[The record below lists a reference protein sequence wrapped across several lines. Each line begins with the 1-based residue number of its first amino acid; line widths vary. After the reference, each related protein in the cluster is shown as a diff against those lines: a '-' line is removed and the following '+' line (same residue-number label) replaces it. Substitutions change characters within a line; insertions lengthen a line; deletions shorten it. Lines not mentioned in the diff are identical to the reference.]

1 MSVRN
6 LRAMFENKTQD
17 SPPERGR
24 SPAGTES
31 PRPLSKVR
39 TSFVAIEKDGRIG
52 LQQRNP
58 SEASASSISGR
69 KLSGDTETTEAASS
83 VQMDNTGPNVSS
95 ATTSQPE
102 PVREVAALAG
112 SGPPKGLAESPQIKE
127 DPRARKSDYGI
138 QARKSQGVGDQE
150 PAAPEPA
157 PAPVP
162 AVVDA
167 NKTNSAKAVGT
178 PAKSTP
184 AASAAPASD
193 DTNKTNGAKAVGT
206 PAKPTPATSAGPAV
220 PAGDDVNKTNSAK
233 AVGTPAKSTPAA
245 SAAPASDDTNKTNG
259 AKAVQTPV
267 KSIPAASAGPAKA
280 EAAGAP
286 RAAEAAGPGRLGR
299 SAGAPAPA
307 PAAVPAAAA
316 PSSKVTSKEAL
327 KSPDPA
333 PQPKPASKPTNTASH
348 PPTTPKAVK
357 PNTEKKAAPVSAS
370 PGGFVKPRPKSPTRP
385 VKLPPSLTT
394 HTTASGSRTRTSGSA
409 PPSSHENSARS
420 VSRSKALGRSS
431 SAASRQRPSIGPPPK
446 LPAKDHPVV
455 KKDAKVDEGFLARM
469 MRPTQSSASK
479 VNEKVP
485 VTPPRRPAAAPKKS
499 ASAKSATTKRPVSKT
514 TSATTSA
521 APSPERTKKESSADR
536 DIATVIEK
544 MSIAENVQETPKTPE
559 REATIAEELEEEK
572 TAEPLANGAH
582 KETEAV
588 SQPADKGAEPEQE
601 EW

>member
-1 MSVRN
+1 
-6 LRAMFENKTQD
+6 MFENKTQD
-17 SPPERGR
+17 SPPDRGR
-24 SPAGTES
+24 SPGVSSSTNESASGTES

-69 KLSGDTETTEAASS
+69 KLSGDTEMTEAASS
-83 VQMDNTGPNVSS
+83 VQLDNAGTSVSS
-95 ATTSQPE
+95 ATPSQPE
-102 PVREVAALAG
+102 PVREVTALGG
-112 SGPPKGLAESPQIKE
+112 SGAPPKGLAESPQIKE

-138 QARKSQGVGDQE
+138 HARKSQGVGDQA
-150 PAAPEPA
+150 PAAPEAAPAPEPA
-157 PAPVP
+157 PASTP
-162 AVVDA
+162 APAGVDA
-167 NKTNSAKAVGT
+167 NKTNGVKAVET
-178 PAKSTP
+178 P
-184 AASAAPASD
+184 
-193 DTNKTNGAKAVGT
+193 V
-206 PAKPTPATSAGPAV
+206 KPTPTTSAG

-233 AVGTPAKSTPAA
+233 TVGTTSKSTPAA
-245 SAAPASDDTNKTNG
+245 SAVPAVHDVNKTNG
-259 AKAVQTPV
+259 VKALQTPV

-286 RAAEAAGPGRLGR
+286 GPQ
-299 SAGAPAPA
+299 PP
-307 PAAVPAAAA
+307 AAA

-327 KSPDPA
+327 KSPDLA
-333 PQPKPASKPTNTASH
+333 PQPKPASKPTNTTSH
-348 PPTTPKAVK
+348 PPTTPKAAK

-409 PPSSHENSARS
+409 PPPSHENSARS
-420 VSRSKALGRSS
+420 ASRSKALGRSS
-431 SAASRQRPSIGPPPK
+431 SAAGRQRPSIGPPPK

-455 KKDAKVDEGFLARM
+455 KKDAKVDESFLARM
-469 MRPTQSSASK
+469 MRPTQASASK

-485 VTPPRRPAAAPKKS
+485 ITPPRRPAAAPKKS
-499 ASAKSATTKRPVSKT
+499 ASAKSVTTKRPVSKT

-572 TAEPLANGAH
+572 AAEPLANGAH

-588 SQPADKGAEPEQE
+588 SQLADKEAQPEQE

>member
-17 SPPERGR
+17 SPPDRGR

-69 KLSGDTETTEAASS
+69 KLSGDTEMTEAASS
-83 VQMDNTGPNVSS
+83 VQLDNAGTSVSS

-102 PVREVAALAG
+102 PVREVTALAG
-112 SGPPKGLAESPQIKE
+112 SGAPPKGLAESPQIKE

-138 QARKSQGVGDQE
+138 HARKSQGVGNQA
-150 PAAPEPA
+150 PAAPASTPA
-157 PAPVP
+157 PAP
-162 AVVDA
+162 AGVDA
-167 NKTNSAKAVGT
+167 NKTNGVKAVET
-178 PAKSTP
+178 PVKSTP
-184 AASAAPASD
+184 
-193 DTNKTNGAKAVGT
+193 T
-206 PAKPTPATSAGPAV
+206 TSAG

-233 AVGTPAKSTPAA
+233 AVGTTSKSTPAA
-245 SAAPASDDTNKTNG
+245 SAVPAGHDANKTNG
-259 AKAVQTPV
+259 VKALQTPV

-280 EAAGAP
+280 EPAGALG
-286 RAAEAAGPGRLGR
+286 AAEPGRLGR
-299 SAGAPAPA
+299 PAGAPGPQ
-307 PAAVPAAAA
+307 PAAAA

-333 PQPKPASKPTNTASH
+333 PQPKPASKPTNTMSH
-348 PPTTPKAVK
+348 PPTTPKAAK

-409 PPSSHENSARS
+409 PPSSHENLARS
-420 VSRSKALGRSS
+420 ASRSKALGRSS

-455 KKDAKVDEGFLARM
+455 KKDAKVDESFLARM
-469 MRPTQSSASK
+469 MRPTQASASK

-485 VTPPRRPAAAPKKS
+485 ITPPRRPAAAPKKS
-499 ASAKSATTKRPVSKT
+499 ASAKSVTTKRPVSKT
-514 TSATTSA
+514 TSTTTSA

-572 TAEPLANGAH
+572 AAEPLANGAH

-588 SQPADKGAEPEQE
+588 SQPADKEAQPEQE

>member
-1 MSVRN
+1 M
-6 LRAMFENKTQD
+6 
-17 SPPERGR
+17 
-24 SPAGTES
+24 
-31 PRPLSKVR
+31 
-39 TSFVAIEKDGRIG
+39 AIEKDGRIG

-83 VQMDNTGPNVSS
+83 VQLDNPGPNVSS

-102 PVREVAALAG
+102 PAREVVALA
-112 SGPPKGLAESPQIKE
+112 GPPKGLAESPQIKE

-150 PAAPEPA
+150 PAAPEAEPEAAPA
-157 PAPVP
+157 PAP
-162 AVVDA
+162 AVDL
-167 NKTNSAKAVGT
+167 NKSNGVKAAET

-184 AASAAPASD
+184 ATSAAP
-193 DTNKTNGAKAVGT
+193 V
-206 PAKPTPATSAGPAV
+206 
-220 PAGDDVNKTNSAK
+220 GDDVNKTNSEKALGTTAK
-233 AVGTPAKSTPAA
+233 PTPAVSATPAGHGA
-245 SAAPASDDTNKTNG
+245 SKTNG
-259 AKAVQTPV
+259 VKAVQTPV
-267 KSIPAASAGPAKA
+267 KSTPSASAGPAKA

-286 RAAEAAGPGRLGR
+286 GAAEPAGPGRLGR
-299 SAGAPAPA
+299 PAGASAPAPA
-307 PAAVPAAAA
+307 PAAAA

-333 PQPKPASKPTNTASH
+333 PQPKPSSKPANTTSH
-348 PPTTPKAVK
+348 PPTTPKAAK
-357 PNTEKKAAPVSAS
+357 PNPEKKAAPVTVS

-394 HTTASGSRTRTSGSA
+394 HTTASGSRSRTSGSA

-420 VSRSKALGRSS
+420 ASRSKALGRSS

-559 REATIAEELEEEK
+559 REATITEELEEEK
-572 TAEPLANGAH
+572 SAEPLANGAH

-588 SQPADKGAEPEQE
+588 SQVADKGAQPEQE

>member
-1 MSVRN
+1 MS
-6 LRAMFENKTQD
+6 
-17 SPPERGR
+17 
-24 SPAGTES
+24 
-31 PRPLSKVR
+31 VR

-69 KLSGDTETTEAASS
+69 KLSGDTEMTEAASS
-83 VQMDNTGPNVSS
+83 VQLDNAGTSVSS
-95 ATTSQPE
+95 ATPSQPE
-102 PVREVAALAG
+102 PVREVTALAG
-112 SGPPKGLAESPQIKE
+112 SGAPPKGLAESPQIKE

-138 QARKSQGVGDQE
+138 HARKSQGVGDQA
-150 PAAPEPA
+150 PAAPEAAPAPEPA
-157 PAPVP
+157 PASTP
-162 AVVDA
+162 APAGVDA
-167 NKTNSAKAVGT
+167 NKTNGVKAAET
-178 PAKSTP
+178 PVKSTP
-184 AASAAPASD
+184 
-193 DTNKTNGAKAVGT
+193 T
-206 PAKPTPATSAGPAV
+206 TSAG
-220 PAGDDVNKTNSAK
+220 PAGDDVNKTNSATT
-233 AVGTPAKSTPAA
+233 VGTTSKSTPAA
-245 SAAPASDDTNKTNG
+245 SAVPAGHDSNKTNG
-259 AKAVQTPV
+259 VKALQTPV
-267 KSIPAASAGPAKA
+267 KSIPAASTGPAKA
-280 EAAGAP
+280 EAAGP
-286 RAAEAAGPGRLGR
+286 PGAAESAGPGRLGR
-299 SAGAPAPA
+299 PAGASGPQ
-307 PAAVPAAAA
+307 PAAAA

-333 PQPKPASKPTNTASH
+333 PQSKPASKPTNTTSH
-348 PPTTPKAVK
+348 PPTTPKAAK

-409 PPSSHENSARS
+409 PPPSHENSARS
-420 VSRSKALGRSS
+420 ASRSKALGRSS
-431 SAASRQRPSIGPPPK
+431 SAAGRQRPSIGPPPK

-455 KKDAKVDEGFLARM
+455 KKDAKVDESFLARM
-469 MRPTQSSASK
+469 MRPTQASASK

-485 VTPPRRPAAAPKKS
+485 ITPPRRPAAAPKKS
-499 ASAKSATTKRPVSKT
+499 ASAKSVTTKRPVSKT

-572 TAEPLANGAH
+572 AAEPLANGAH

-588 SQPADKGAEPEQE
+588 SQPADKEAQPEQE

>member
-1 MSVRN
+1 M
-6 LRAMFENKTQD
+6 
-17 SPPERGR
+17 
-24 SPAGTES
+24 
-31 PRPLSKVR
+31 
-39 TSFVAIEKDGRIG
+39 
-52 LQQRNP
+52 
-58 SEASASSISGR
+58 
-69 KLSGDTETTEAASS
+69 TEAVSS
-83 VQMDNTGPNVSS
+83 VQLDHTGTTVSS
-95 ATTSQPE
+95 AAPSQPE

-127 DPRARKSDYGI
+127 DPRARKSDYGS
-138 QARKSQGVGDQE
+138 QARKSQGVVDQA
-150 PAAPEPA
+150 PAAPEAAPA
-157 PAPVP
+157 PAPAPAAVDEKKTNGVKAAETPAKSAEP
-162 AVVDA
+162 AVQAGDDG
-167 NKTNSAKAVGT
+167 NKTNSVKAVET
-178 PAKSTP
+178 TAKSTP
-184 AASAAPASD
+184 AASAVRASD
-193 DTNKTNGAKAVGT
+193 EASKTNGV
-206 PAKPTPATSAGPAV
+206 
-220 PAGDDVNKTNSAK
+220 
-233 AVGTPAKSTPAA
+233 
-245 SAAPASDDTNKTNG
+245 
-259 AKAVQTPV
+259 KAVQTPV
-267 KSIPAASAGPAKA
+267 KSIPPTSAGPAKA
-280 EAAGAP
+280 EAAGPAKT
-286 RAAEAAGPGRLGR
+286 EGAGPGRLGR
-299 SAGAPAPA
+299 PAGASVPAPA
-307 PAAVPAAAA
+307 AAAA

-333 PQPKPASKPTNTASH
+333 PQPKPASKPANTTSH

-357 PNTEKKAAPVSAS
+357 PNTEKKAAPATAS

-409 PPSSHENSARS
+409 PPVSHENSARAA
-420 VSRSKALGRSS
+420 SRSKALGRSS

-582 KETEAV
+582 KETEAA
-588 SQPADKGAEPEQE
+588 SQQAQPEQE

>member
-1 MSVRN
+1 M
-6 LRAMFENKTQD
+6 
-17 SPPERGR
+17 
-24 SPAGTES
+24 
-31 PRPLSKVR
+31 
-39 TSFVAIEKDGRIG
+39 
-52 LQQRNP
+52 
-58 SEASASSISGR
+58 
-69 KLSGDTETTEAASS
+69 TEAVSS
-83 VQMDNTGPNVSS
+83 VQLDHTGTTVSS
-95 ATTSQPE
+95 AAPSQPE
-102 PVREVAALAG
+102 PVREVAALAS

-127 DPRARKSDYGI
+127 DPRARKSDYGS
-138 QARKSQGVGDQE
+138 QARKSQGVVDQA
-150 PAAPEPA
+150 PAAPEAAPA
-157 PAPVP
+157 PAPAP
-162 AVVDA
+162 AVVDEK
-167 NKTNSAKAVGT
+167 KTNGVKAVET

-184 AASAAPASD
+184 A
-193 DTNKTNGAKAVGT
+193 K
-206 PAKPTPATSAGPAV
+206 SAGPAV
-220 PAGDDVNKTNSAK
+220 QAGDDGNKTNSVK
-233 AVGTPAKSTPAA
+233 AVETTAKSTPAA
-245 SAAPASDDTNKTNG
+245 SPPAGDEASKTNG
-259 AKAVQTPV
+259 VKAVQTPV
-267 KSIPAASAGPAKA
+267 KSIPPTSAGPAKA
-280 EAAGAP
+280 EAAGPAKT
-286 RAAEAAGPGRLGR
+286 EAAGPGRLGR
-299 SAGAPAPA
+299 PAGASVPAPA
-307 PAAVPAAAA
+307 AAAA

-333 PQPKPASKPTNTASH
+333 PQPKPASKPANTTSH

-357 PNTEKKAAPVSAS
+357 PNTEKKAAPATAS

-409 PPSSHENSARS
+409 PPVSHENSARAA
-420 VSRSKALGRSS
+420 SRSKALGRSS

-572 TAEPLANGAH
+572 PAEPLANGAH
-582 KETEAV
+582 KETEAA
-588 SQPADKGAEPEQE
+588 SQPADKVAEPEQE